1 MCKVDRYS
9 QVGVFLVLEDGFV
22 FSLVLLFLVV
32 SQACEQTHDGST
44 SKNCC
49 QNVAAPEQF
58 GNTGLDL
65 RPFCSRRTF
74 SLDTMLA
81 YDRGN
86 HNTEKEAGH
95 GPNAK
100 QDSKTFEAPGRRHTP
115 HFVHSGLKLG
125 TAGLSF

>member
-22 FSLVLLFLVV
+22 FSLVLLFFVV
-32 SQACEQTHDGST
+32 AQACEQTHDGGT

-65 RPFCSRRTF
+65 GPLFSRRTLC
-74 SLDTMLA
+74 LDTMLA

-86 HNTEKEAGH
+86 HNAEEEAGH
-95 GPNAK
+95 GPDPEQGCK
-100 QDSKTFEAPGRRHTP
+100 PFKAPGGWHTP

-125 TAGLSF
+125 TA